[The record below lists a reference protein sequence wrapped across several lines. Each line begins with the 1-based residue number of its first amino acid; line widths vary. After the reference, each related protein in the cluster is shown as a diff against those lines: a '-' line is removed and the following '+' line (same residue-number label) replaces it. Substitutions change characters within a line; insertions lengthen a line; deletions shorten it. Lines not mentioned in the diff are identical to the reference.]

1 MPRKSTNTIRK
12 NRTHQQRRPAHS
24 RQWWLEKYEAW
35 QNSGLSKTHYCSQEK
50 LNLSTFVNWTT
61 RFERDVHKDKPD
73 LALPPAFFKATP
85 HSNPP
90 QAGVARSLTLG
101 ELSVTF
107 DQPLNSQALAGWV
120 EVLKR
125 C

>member
-1 MPRKSTNTIRK
+1 MPRKPTNTIRQK
-12 NRTHQQRRPAHS
+12 PASQQRRPAHS
-24 RQWWLEKYEAW
+24 RQWWLEKYETW
-35 QNSGLSKTHYCSQEK
+35 QKSGLSKTNYCSQEK

-61 RFERDVHKDKPD
+61 RFERNVTKDKAD
-73 LALPPAFFKATP
+73 LPLPPAFFKATP
-85 HSNPP
+85 QSKPP
-90 QAGVARSLTLG
+90 QAGMARSLTLG

-107 DQPLNSQALAGWV
+107 EQPIDSQALAGWV